1 MVNLSKP
8 CYKTAFLLHQAAG
21 PTVKL
26 AVNKDGVTP
35 YQVDIVFVL
44 VFKTLFIVDVCM
56 ESTSFLVI
64 LRFKISTIL
73 YIPSACLT

>member
-35 YQVDIVFVL
+35 YQVNIVYVL
-44 VFKTLFIVDVCM
+44 VFKT
-56 ESTSFLVI
+56 
-64 LRFKISTIL
+64 
-73 YIPSACLT
+73 PP

>member
-1 MVNLSKP
+1 LLRFGASALASNPIDGNNALHTMVNLSKP

-35 YQVDIVFVL
+35 YQVNIVYVL
-44 VFKTLFIVDVCM
+44 VFKT
-56 ESTSFLVI
+56 
-64 LRFKISTIL
+64 
-73 YIPSACLT
+73 PP